1 MAIYTRLACVQCTSK
16 SSHSSS
22 RHAHPLLIISQPGQ
36 TAIHTRLESG
46 PPLTRLAHTGQCDT
60 QSRPETVH
68 CSPASCTDLFH
79 LSQPT
84 LKLLHRYNIYMYIY
98 TCIHACIYMYY
109 ICMHT
114 CTCIHVCIYIVYIHV
129 HVHYIYMYMTPA

>member
-46 PPLTRLAHTGQCDT
+46 PPLTRLVHTGQCDT

-109 ICMHT
+109 ICMH
-114 CTCIHVCIYIVYIHV
+114 IHV
-129 HVHYIYMYMTPA
+129 HAYMYVYTLYTYMYMYITFTCT